1 MDNQHARWRRAILSV
16 GILISFGS
24 GVVSAHS
31 VSTSR
36 FDAPIPLSLLFLGAG
51 GTVAL
56 TALWLATTGESAGRT
71 KSRHLLT
78 ISRRT
83 ARWLRVTAGAVFFLG
98 VVAAIGVGF
107 LGRQVAAEN
116 FATVFT
122 WPVWFRGLAL
132 LALLIGSPWRALSP
146 WRAVYRGLCRLEG
159 EQLALL
165 GEYPNRLGS
174 WPAVVGFLILLG
186 VIENLTILP
195 QSPTLTAVVIA
206 SYGLVMLAGA
216 VCFGPTWFDRAD
228 PLDVLYRL
236 FGRVAGL
243 YMARSTDGS
252 LDLSIR
258 PPWHGCLSPVAGMG
272 LVVFVIATV
281 YTLSF
286 DGFANTRDYQQ
297 LLFDTRE
304 ALGTGPLTSLLLY
317 AAGLLVF
324 IAAFVVI
331 IRLVDTLGATSS
343 TQREVA
349 SDGGQQSWQGAAC
362 AFAPTVL
369 PIAAAYDV
377 AHNYPYVFQS
387 LARLVEI
394 IVPLGSLCDP
404 LGWLPLPAFWGSQV
418 LLIVVG
424 HVIAAVAAHHVAVD
438 RFPTLSAARQGHL
451 PLVVLM
457 IGYTVLSLWIISQ
470 PVVA

>member
-1 MDNQHARWRRAILSV
+1 MD
-16 GILISFGS
+16 
-24 GVVSAHS
+24 
-31 VSTSR
+31 
-36 FDAPIPLSLLFLGAG
+36 
-51 GTVAL
+51 
-56 TALWLATTGESAGRT
+56 
-71 KSRHLLT
+71 
-78 ISRRT
+78 
-83 ARWLRVTAGAVFFLG
+83 
-98 VVAAIGVGF
+98 
-107 LGRQVAAEN
+107 
-116 FATVFT
+116 
-122 WPVWFRGLAL
+122 
-132 LALLIGSPWRALSP
+132 
-146 WRAVYRGLCRLEG
+146 
-159 EQLALL
+159 
-165 GEYPNRLGS
+165 
-174 WPAVVGFLILLG
+174 
-186 VIENLTILP
+186 
-195 QSPTLTAVVIA
+195 SPT
-206 SYGLVMLAGA
+206 
-216 VCFGPTWFDRAD
+216 P
-228 PLDVLYRL
+228 
-236 FGRVAGL
+236 
-243 YMARSTDGS
+243 
-252 LDLSIR
+252 
-258 PPWHGCLSPVAGMG
+258 
-272 LVVFVIATV
+272 
-281 YTLSF
+281 
-286 DGFANTRDYQQ
+286 DYQQ

-394 IVPLGSLCDP
+394 IVPLGSLGDP

>member
-1 MDNQHARWRRAILSV
+1 MDSRRARWRRAILSV
-16 GILISFGS
+16 GILITFGS
-24 GVVSAHS
+24 GIVSAHS

-51 GTVAL
+51 GTVGL
-56 TALWLATTGESAGRT
+56 TALWLAITGESTGRT
-71 KSRHLLT
+71 TSRHLFT
-78 ISRRT
+78 ISPRT
-83 ARWLRVTAGAVFFLG
+83 ARWLRVAAGAVFFVG

-107 LGRQVAAEN
+107 VGRQVAAEN

-122 WPVWFRGLAL
+122 WPLWFRGLAL
-132 LALLIGSPWRALSP
+132 LALLIGSPWRTLSP

-159 EQLALL
+159 DELTLL
-165 GEYPNRLGS
+165 GEYPDRLGS

-195 QSPTLTAVVIA
+195 RSPTLTAVIIA
-206 SYGLVMLAGA
+206 GYGLVMLGGA
-216 VCFGPTWFDRAD
+216 VCFGSSWFDRAD
-228 PLDVLYRL
+228 PLDILYRL
-236 FGRVAGL
+236 FGRVAAL
-243 YMARSTDGS
+243 RVERSTDGG
-252 LDLSIR
+252 LDISFR
-258 PPWHGCLSPVAGMG
+258 PPWQGCLSPVAGTG
-272 LVVFVIATV
+272 VAVFITATV

-286 DGFANTRDYQQ
+286 DGFANTRRYQQ

-304 ALGTGPLTSLLLY
+304 VLGTGPLTSLLLY
-317 AAGLLVF
+317 VAGLLVF
-324 IAAFVVI
+324 VGAFVVI
-331 IRLVDTLGATSS
+331 VRLVDTLGS
-343 TQREVA
+343 TASTHHEVA
-349 SDGGQQSWQGAAC
+349 ADGGQQSWYGAAA
-362 AFAPTVL
+362 AFAPTVV

-377 AHNYPYVFQS
+377 AHNYPSVFES

-394 IVPLGSLCDP
+394 VAPVGTVPDP

-418 LLIVVG
+418 LLIIIG
-424 HVIAAVAAHHVAVD
+424 HVIAAGAAHHVAVD
-438 RFPTLSAARQGHL
+438 RFSTPSAARRGHL